1 MGKLLLIDGN
11 SLMHRAYYAIP
22 TLTTSKGV
30 PTNAVY
36 GFTNM
41 LFRLLKEEKPDFIAV
56 AFDKKAPTF
65 RHLEFEEYKATRA
78 KAPEELLGQFSILK
92 EILSAMNIKF
102 LEIEGFEAD
111 DVLGTL
117 SKKAEEEGLFTL
129 IVTGDKDALQLLS
142 EKTHVMLTKKG
153 ITEMEV
159 YDPEKFVNKYE
170 FNPQFLPDMKGLM
183 GDASDNIPGVPGV
196 GEKTAIKLL
205 KEYQNLENL
214 YNALSAE
221 GDERVKGKLK
231 DNLLAY
237 KEQALKSKRLA
248 TIIRDIP
255 LNLDFNEL
263 KIKVPDREKLINL
276 FRELEFNTLIKRLA
290 ESADGSGERKQ
301 AEKVLQIEEVYKEE
315 GNEQRDEIAYGIKDI
330 EDLYRLKEDTKSAG
344 VLSLFLTPER
354 VLFSEGRKVFSL
366 GNSFL
371 QEEDIKNLLRELF
384 LMNGIKKIAHDGKGL
399 IQFFARN
406 GIDFSY
412 EFDTMIAAYLLN
424 SSRNRYD
431 LETVAYEYLGV
442 ELKDKPDEEKCFTLI
457 PLEGV
462 LEERIKNDGME
473 GLLYFI
479 ELPICHILADMEMT
493 GFKVDREKLKK
504 LSAEFGE
511 RLMELTGEIYKL
523 AGTSFNINST
533 KQLGEVLF
541 EKLQL
546 PTVKKKKTGYSTDAE
561 VLEKLKGAHPIIEKL
576 LEYRF
581 LMKMKSTY
589 ADGLLN
595 LVDKVTSRIHTSF
608 NQTITA
614 TGRISSTEPNLQ
626 NIPVKTDIGR
636 KIRGVFVADG
646 PDHLLLSADY
656 SQIELRILAHMSG
669 DEKLIESFVKGED
682 IHART
687 ASEVFGIPIE
697 KVTPEMR
704 NRAKAVNF
712 GIIYGI
718 SDFGL
723 AQNLNI
729 PTKEAKEYIENYFK
743 RYPKVKE
750 FIENTVKK
758 ARVSGYVTTL
768 FNRRRY
774 LPEITSRNFNLRSFA
789 ERAAVNS
796 PIQGTA
802 ADIIKLAMVKI
813 YRELKRRGYRTKL
826 LLQIHDE
833 LIFDVPLEELDAVK
847 NLVKYHMEKVV
858 ELKVPLTVDVKEGY
872 TWEELK

>member
-170 FNPQFLPDMKGLM
+170 FSPQFLPDMKGLM

-214 YNALSAE
+214 YNALSAQ

-290 ESADGSGERKQ
+290 ESADVSGERKQ

-330 EDLYRLKEDTKSAG
+330 EDLYRLKEDAKSAG

-354 VLFSEGRKVFSL
+354 VLFSEGRKVFPL

-813 YRELKRRGYRTKL
+813 YRELKRRGYKTKL

-858 ELKVPLTVDVKEGY
+858 ELKVPLIVDVKEGY

>member
-1 MGKLLLIDGN
+1 MEKLLLIDGN
-11 SLMHRAYYAIP
+11 SLMHRAFYAIP
-22 TLTTSKGV
+22 SLATSKGV
-30 PTNAVY
+30 PTNAVF

-41 LFRLLKEEKPDFIAV
+41 IFRLLKEEKPDYMAV

-65 RHLEFEEYKATRA
+65 RHIEFQDYKATRA
-78 KAPEELLGQFSILK
+78 KAPEELLIQFPLLK

-102 LEIEGFEAD
+102 LEVEGFEAD

-117 SKKAEEEGLFTL
+117 SKKAEEKGLFTL
-129 IVTGDKDALQLLS
+129 IVTGDKDALQLIS

-159 YDPEKFVNKYE
+159 YDQKKFYEKYE
-170 FNPQFLPDMKGLM
+170 LNPSCIPDLKGLM

-205 KEYQNLENL
+205 KEFENLENL
-214 YNALSAE
+214 YESLSKE
-221 GDERVKGKLK
+221 EDERVKGKLK
-231 DNLLAY
+231 ENLLAN
-237 KEQALKSKRLA
+237 KDQALKSKRLA
-248 TIIRDIP
+248 TIIRDVPIIV
-255 LNLDFNEL
+255 DFMEL
-263 KIKVPDREKLINL
+263 RVKDPDKERLISL
-276 FRELEFNTLIKRLA
+276 FKELEFNSLIKRISVKIEEGDEDKA
-290 ESADGSGERKQ
+290 
-301 AEKVLQIEEVYKEE
+301 AEKTLKIKEEIEEEPQEK
-315 GNEQRDEIAYGIKDI
+315 AYIIKDR
-330 EDLYRLKEDTKSAG
+330 EDLYRLKEDAKNAG
-344 VLSLFLTPER
+344 MLSVFLSQNR
-354 VLFSEGRKVFSL
+354 LLFSEGRRVFSL
-366 GNSFL
+366 SLERL
-371 QEEDIKNLLRELF
+371 QDNDVKNQLREIF
-384 LMNGIKKIAHDGKGL
+384 LIDSIRKIAHDGKML
-399 IQFFARN
+399 IEYFAKL
-406 GIDFSY
+406 GISFSY
-412 EFDTMIAAYLLN
+412 EFDTMIASYLIN
-424 SSRNRYD
+424 SSKNRYD
-431 LETVAYEYLGV
+431 LESVAYEYLGV
-442 ELKDKPDEEKCFTLI
+442 DLKDKADEEKCFSLI

-462 LEERIKNDGME
+462 LEERLKNDGLE
-473 GLLYFI
+473 GLFYFI
-479 ELPICHILADMEMT
+479 EMPLCHILADMEMT

-504 LSAEFGE
+504 LSNEFGE
-511 RLMELTGEIYKL
+511 RLIKLTEEIYEL
-523 AGTSFNINST
+523 AGISFNINST

-561 VLEKLKGAHPIIEKL
+561 VLEKLRGAHPIIEKL

-595 LVDKVTSRIHTSF
+595 MVDKETSRIHTSF

-626 NIPVKTDIGR
+626 NIPVKTEIGK

-646 PDHLLLSADY
+646 PGHILLSADY
-656 SQIELRILAHMSG
+656 SQIELRILAHVSG
-669 DEKLIESFVKGED
+669 DEKLIESFIKGED
-682 IHART
+682 IHTRT
-687 ASEVFGIPIE
+687 ASEVFGVPLE

-723 AQNLNI
+723 AQSLNI
-729 PTKEAKEYIENYFK
+729 STKEAKEYIENYFK

-750 FIENTVKK
+750 FIDETIKK
-758 ARVSGYVTTL
+758 AKTLGYVTTI

-774 LPEITSRNFNLRSFA
+774 LPEISSRNFNLRSFA

-796 PIQGTA
+796 PIQGSA

-813 YRELKRRGYRTKL
+813 YRELKRRGYRTRL

-833 LIFDVPLEELDAVK
+833 LIFDVPLEELDSVR
-847 NLVKYHMEKVV
+847 NLVKYQMEKVV
-858 ELKVPLTVDVKEGY
+858 ELRVPLTVDMKEGF